1 MSHQFEPVEALDG
14 FRSWEHPGNGLTVI
28 TCTTPVAP
36 VASFCVVYRVGSR
49 HEATGHTGAT
59 HILEHLMFKG
69 TERFNRDR
77 GTEIARVLQRV
88 GASFNATT
96 WLDRTSYYETVPV
109 EHLSLAM
116 EIEAD
121 RMRGALVR
129 EQDLASERTVVLN
142 ELARGENDAFD
153 LLLKASF
160 GHAFLEHPYHHPTI
174 GWRCDV
180 ENVTASVLRRFYD
193 TYYHPDN
200 ATVMVVGD
208 IDEQATLAEVERL
221 FGAIP
226 PAPGPVPEVLARE
239 SEQRG
244 ERRFEIH
251 RAGEVGWLALS
262 WHIPRGLH
270 QDLPALSVLAQ
281 ILAEGVTSRL
291 YQKLVETNLCLS
303 VHAFAWQ
310 LHDPGLLQ
318 VFATLAPGVEHA
330 RIEAIVRDEITT
342 LRDVSPAASEV
353 ERAKVQVRTDL
364 AFHRESPAR
373 MVAALT
379 EAVAIGD
386 WRRFVHE
393 LDEIQTVTA
402 DDVRTVAERY
412 LTDLHLTVGWFV
424 PEGGAG
430 VGGSADAAPAP
441 CYYRAPFVE
450 RVDVRELPGGGR
462 LAVLPNPHAP
472 TVTIA
477 GSLLAGRALV
487 EDGRAVVAAFTAA
500 MAERGTR
507 RRGRLELAREL
518 EDHGLELALEAPSGT
533 PTLATFSAQG
543 LAEHLPRLATLLGE
557 VMREPTFP
565 ADELQKLREQA
576 LGQLARERQETFP
589 RAFTALTQHLYPA
602 QHPLY
607 RRTIEDR
614 EREVRGLVREDLETF
629 HERAYGPASLVVAVV
644 GQVDPDQVSAVFADV
659 LGGWEGG
666 IGSTPQPA
674 VPPPCGP
681 AEELIHLTDRP
692 NADMLLGHAA
702 GLHRGSPD
710 YPAAVLANACLG
722 HSTLTSRLG
731 LELRDRAGLTYGV
744 YSRFFGVIHVPGP
757 WAVYLS
763 VAPEN
768 LRRAETLCRS
778 TIERY
783 VAEGPTEDEV
793 AEERDAQSGSYRVGL
808 ATNGGV
814 ARELVTALTS
824 GVEVGFLDGHPAR
837 LAELTRDEV
846 LESLRRHIN
855 PRSLVMTAAGSLEGE
870 PK

>member
-1 MSHQFEPVEALDG
+1 MAHHFEQVEALDG
-14 FRSWEHPGNGLTVI
+14 FQYWKHPGNGLTVI

-109 EHLSLAM
+109 EHLPLAM

-129 EQDLASERTVVLN
+129 DQDLASERTVVLN

-180 ENVTASVLRRFYD
+180 ENVSAGVLRRFYD
-193 TYYHPDN
+193 TYYYPDN

-208 IDEQATLAEVERL
+208 INEEAALTEVERH

-226 PAPGPVPEVLARE
+226 PAPAPVPEVLARE

-244 ERRFEIH
+244 ENRFQLH

-262 WHIPRGLH
+262 WHIPDGLH
-270 QDLPALSVLAQ
+270 GDLPALSVLAQ
-281 ILAEGVTSRL
+281 VLAEGVTSRL
-291 YQKLVETNLCLS
+291 YQKLVEANLCLS

-318 VFATLAPGVEHA
+318 IFATLAPGVDHA
-330 RIEAIVRDEITT
+330 RIEAMIRDEISA
-342 LRDVSPAASEV
+342 LRSASPETAEV
-353 ERAKVQVRTDL
+353 ERAKIQVRTDL

-386 WRRFVHE
+386 WRRFVRE
-393 LDEIQTVTA
+393 LDEIQAVTA
-402 DDVRTVAERY
+402 EDVRRVAECY
-412 LTDLHLTVGWFV
+412 LTDLGLTVGWFV
-424 PEGGAG
+424 PEGG
-430 VGGSADAAPAP
+430 GGIELATVAPAP
-441 CYYRAPFVE
+441 CFYRAPFSE
-450 RVDVRELPGGGR
+450 RVTVKDLPGRAR

-487 EDGRAVVAAFTAA
+487 EDGRASVAAFTAA

-518 EDHGLELALEAPSGT
+518 EDHGLELAVDAPSGS

-543 LAEHLPRLATLLGE
+543 LAEHLPRLASLLAE
-557 VMREPTFP
+557 VLREPTFP
-565 ADELQKLREQA
+565 SQELEKLREQA

-589 RAFTALTQHLYPA
+589 RAFAALTRHLYPPT
-602 QHPLY
+602 HPLF
-607 RRTIEDR
+607 RRTIAER
-614 EREVRGLVREDLETF
+614 EQEVRGLVREDLEAF
-629 HERAYGPASLVVAVV
+629 HGSAYGPASLVIAVV
-644 GQVDPDQVSAVFADV
+644 GQVDPDDVPAVLADAFD
-659 LGGWEGG
+659 GWEGG
-666 IGSTPQPA
+666 VASPPGFP
-674 VPPPCGP
+674 VPPPCGR
-681 AEELIHLTDRP
+681 AEELIRLSDRP
-692 NADMLLGHAA
+692 NVDVLLGHAA
-702 GLHRGSPD
+702 GLHRGSAD

-744 YSRFFGVIHVPGP
+744 YSRFFGVVHVPGP

-768 LRRAETLCRS
+768 LRRAEALCRS

-783 VAEGPTEDEV
+783 VSDGPTDAEV

-808 ATNGGV
+808 ATNSGV
-814 ARELVTALTS
+814 ARELVTALTC
-824 GVEVGFLDGHPAR
+824 GLDVGLLDDYPSR
-837 LAELTRDEV
+837 LAELSRDEV
-846 LESLRRHIN
+846 LEALRRHLD
-855 PRSLVMTAAGSLEGE
+855 PESLVMTAAGSLGE
-870 PK
+870 QAS